1 MKNLYLLFICAIA
14 LSNNSQAQVI
24 SQELLQHFDMDE
36 IETVLTDF
44 GMPVDF
50 LPLQYEV
57 DFYKVN
63 YMTLHPNGD
72 SVMVSG
78 ALCLPSG
85 VTCPLPLSSYQHG
98 TMAKKT
104 DAPSHLTGESD
115 LGILYASVGYAIV
128 LADYIGLGDSEDFHL
143 YVHAESEA
151 NACLDL
157 IRAAEDLQDELEY
170 SLNNQLFIWG
180 YSQGGHATAALQRK
194 IEVEYPNDFS
204 ITASAPMSG
213 PYDISGAQAEV
224 ITSNEVYPTPGY
236 LPYVVLS
243 YNEVYGTL
251 YEDLEDV
258 FLPEYAAII
267 PDLFDGTHGMGEI
280 NAAFPD
286 IPNQVLL
293 PEVLEEFENDPMH
306 PIRIAL
312 EDNDVLN
319 WAPEA
324 PTNIYYCESDDQV
337 SYLNSEVAYEAYTAN
352 GSTTVNIFNGG
363 DYDHNGCAPLAM
375 LAGFNF
381 FQSLVEPSFSP
392 DVTLDITA
400 ASSAGA
406 TDGSVIVI
414 IDEPG
419 NWTYSWSNGSDDLNL
434 ENLGPG
440 FFILTVTDENG
451 CEATFNASV
460 GVATHVSEL
469 ALNKI
474 NIYPVPASDILNI
487 EAEDMDTVQ
496 LLDLSGRIISTHS
509 FKEGKVQF
517 DVSTLEGG
525 MYYLRFENGV
535 VGRFLKG

>member
-1 MKNLYLLFICAIA
+1 MKHLYLLIICA
-14 LSNNSQAQVI
+14 LSLNTQAQVLN
-24 SQELLQHFDMDE
+24 QELLQHLDMDN
-36 IETVLTDF
+36 IEDVLTEF
-44 GMPVDF
+44 GLPVDF

-57 DFYKVN
+57 DFYKIN

-104 DAPSHLTGESD
+104 DAPSHMVGEGD

-157 IRAAEDLQDELEY
+157 IRAAYELQGELNY
-170 SLNNQLFIWG
+170 SLNDQLFLWG

-213 PYDISGAQAEV
+213 PYDISGAQAQV
-224 ITSNEVYPTPGY
+224 ITSDEVYPTPGY

-243 YNEVYGTL
+243 YQEVYGTL

-267 PDLFDGTHGMGEI
+267 PDLFDGTHSMSEI

-286 IPNQVLL
+286 VPNQVLL
-293 PEVLEEFENDPMH
+293 PEVLEDFENDPMH

-312 EDNDVLN
+312 ADNDVLN

-324 PTNIYYCESDDQV
+324 PTNIYYCEADDQV
-337 SYLNSEVAYEAYTAN
+337 SYLNSEVAYDAYTAN
-352 GSTTVNIFNGG
+352 GSTTVQIFNGG
-363 DYDHNGCAPLAM
+363 DYDHGGCAPLAM

-392 DVTLDITA
+392 DVTLEITA

-406 TDGSVIVI
+406 TDGSVIVAV
-414 IDEPG
+414 DDPG
-419 NWTYSWSNGSDDLNL
+419 NWTYEWSNGSTDLNL

-460 GVATHVSEL
+460 GVATHVSEM
-469 ALNKI
+469 AANVI
-474 NIYPVPASDILNI
+474 RIFPVPATNMLNI
-487 EAEDMDTVQ
+487 ETDNLHTVV
-496 LLDLSGRIISTHS
+496 LMDLSGRAISTHQL
-509 FKEGKVQF
+509 KENIGQLNVAN
-517 DVSTLEGG
+517 LETGI
-525 MYYLRFENGV
+525 YYLKFDNGAV
-535 VGRFLKG
+535 ARFLKE

>member
-1 MKNLYLLFICAIA
+1 MKHLYLLIICA
-14 LSNNSQAQVI
+14 LSLNTQAQVLN
-24 SQELLQHFDMDE
+24 QELLQHLDMDN
-36 IETVLTDF
+36 IEDVLTDF
-44 GMPVDF
+44 GLPVDF

-57 DFYKVN
+57 DFYKIN

-104 DAPSHLTGESD
+104 DAPSHMVGEGD

-157 IRAAEDLQDELEY
+157 IRAAYELQDELNY
-170 SLNNQLFIWG
+170 SLNDQLFLWG

-224 ITSNEVYPTPGY
+224 ITSDEVYPTPGY

-251 YEDLEDV
+251 YEELEDV

-267 PDLFDGTHGMGEI
+267 PDLFDGTHSMGEI
-280 NAAFPD
+280 NDAFPD
-286 IPNQVLL
+286 IPNQVLI
-293 PEVLEEFENDPMH
+293 PEVLEDFENDPMH

-312 EDNDVLN
+312 ADNDVLN

-324 PTNIYYCESDDQV
+324 PTNIYYCEADDQV
-337 SYLNSEVAYEAYTAN
+337 SYLNSEVAYDAYTAN
-352 GSTTVNIFNGG
+352 GSTTVQIFNGG
-363 DYDHNGCAPLAM
+363 DYDHGGCAPLAM

-392 DVTLDITA
+392 DITLEITA

-406 TDGSVIVI
+406 TDGSVIAIV
-414 IDEPG
+414 DDPG
-419 NWTYSWSNGSDDLNL
+419 NWTYEWSNGSTDLNL

-460 GVATHVSEL
+460 GVATHVSEM
-469 ALNKI
+469 AVDGI
-474 NIYPVPASDILNI
+474 RIFPVPATNILNI
-487 EAEDMDTVQ
+487 EAANMQTVV
-496 LLDLSGRIISTHS
+496 LIDLSGRVIDTHQLMDS
-509 FKEGKVQF
+509 IGQVNVAE
-517 DVSTLEGG
+517 LETGI
-525 MYYLRFENGV
+525 YYLKFENGSV
-535 VGRFLKG
+535 ARFLKE